1 MYVAD
6 WLPPEIE
13 WRLNEW
19 SLWLRRWWWWWWGRL
34 RGGAGVVHEEEEGEG
49 EAVEE
54 EGLYKSTRR

>member
-1 MYVAD
+1 MCLAD

-19 SLWLRRWWWWWWGRL
+19 SSWLRRRWWWWGRL
-34 RGGAGVVHEEEEGEG
+34 RGGGAGVVHEEEEG

-54 EGLYKSTRR
+54 EGLYKSTMR